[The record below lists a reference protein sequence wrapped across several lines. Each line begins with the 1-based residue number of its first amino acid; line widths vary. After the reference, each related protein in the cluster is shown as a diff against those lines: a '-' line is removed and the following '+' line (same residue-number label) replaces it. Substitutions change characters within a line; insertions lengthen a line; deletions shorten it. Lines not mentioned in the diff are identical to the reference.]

1 MSKHFSFLKEAIKDW
16 RSTGSIVRSSP
27 ELIKKMLQPILFD
40 KVELIVEL
48 GAGQGCITKALADSL
63 VKNTHLLAF
72 ELNDHFLE
80 ELSLLE
86 KENVEIINGDALNL
100 LTYVKKESVDVVI
113 SSLPLANFPFALKRD
128 ILQQCY
134 DALKPSGLFIQFQ
147 YSLIDYKLLKKKFS
161 SVERKFTPLNI
172 PPAFIYVCR
181 K

>member
-1 MSKHFSFLKEAIKDW
+1 MSKHISFLKEAIKDW

-80 ELSLLE
+80 EHIRSLHFENRRCIVSFYLLQ
-86 KENVEIINGDALNL
+86 KECL
-100 LTYVKKESVDVVI
+100 L
-113 SSLPLANFPFALKRD
+113 F
-128 ILQQCY
+128 
-134 DALKPSGLFIQFQ
+134 
-147 YSLIDYKLLKKKFS
+147 
-161 SVERKFTPLNI
+161 
-172 PPAFIYVCR
+172 
-181 K
+181 

>member
-27 ELIKKMLQPILFD
+27 ELIKKMMLPIHFED
-40 KVELIVEL
+40 IQLIVEL
-48 GAGQGCITKALADSL
+48 GAGQGCITKAIAE
-63 VKNTHLLAF
+63 VIKEETHLLAF
-72 ELNDHFLE
+72 ELNDQFLK
-80 ELSLLE
+80 ELFLFE

-100 LTYVKKESVDVVI
+100 LTYVKKESVDAII
-113 SSLPLANFPFALKRD
+113 SSLPLANFPTILKRN

-134 DALKPSGLFIQFQ
+134 DALKPKGLFIQFQ
-147 YSLIDYKLLKKKFS
+147 YSLIDFKLLKKRFN

-172 PPAFIYVCR
+172 PPAFIYICR

>member
-27 ELIKKMLQPILFD
+27 ELIKKMLQPVHFD
-40 KVELIVEL
+40 KVDLVVEL
-48 GAGQGCITKALADSL
+48 GAGQGCITKALSDSL
-63 VKNTHLLAF
+63 VNNTRLLAF
-72 ELNDHFLE
+72 ELNDHFLK

-86 KENVEIINGDALNL
+86 NEKVEIINSDALNL

-113 SSLPLANFPFALKRD
+113 SSLPLANFPDILKID

-134 DALKPSGLFIQFQ
+134 DALKPNGLFIQFQ
-147 YSLIDYKLLKKKFS
+147 YSLIDYKLLKKRFS
-161 SVERKFTPLNI
+161 LVERKFTPLNI
-172 PPAFIYVCR
+172 PPAFIYVCC

>member
-1 MSKHFSFLKEAIKDW
+1 MSKHISFLKEAIKDW

-72 ELNDHFLE
+72 ELNDH
-80 ELSLLE
+80 LE

>member
-1 MSKHFSFLKEAIKDW
+1 MSKHFSFLKEAIKDL

-27 ELIKKMLQPILFD
+27 ELIKKMVQPIHFD
-40 KVELIVEL
+40 EVNLIVEL

-63 VKNTHLLAF
+63 VNDTRLLAF
-72 ELNDHFLE
+72 ELNDQFLK
-80 ELSLLE
+80 ELYLLE
-86 KENVEIINGDALNL
+86 NEKVEIINGDALNL

-113 SSLPLANFPFALKRD
+113 SSLPLANFPDILKMD

-134 DALKPSGLFIQFQ
+134 DSLKTNGLFIQFQ
-147 YSLIDYKLLKKKFS
+147 YSLIDFKLLKKRFS

-172 PPAFIYVCR
+172 PPAFIYLCR

>member
-1 MSKHFSFLKEAIKDW
+1 MKKIISFSLWGDDPIYNIGAIRNAELAKKIYSGWVCRYYVGKSTPADTIEKLK
-16 RSTGSIVRSSP
+16 T
-27 ELIKKMLQPILFD
+27 FD
-40 KVELIVEL
+40 
-48 GAGQGCITKALADSL
+48 
-63 VKNTHLLAF
+63 
-72 ELNDHFLE
+72 
-80 ELSLLE
+80 
-86 KENVEIINGDALNL
+86 NVEIIEMDEEGDWTGMFWRFYPASE
-100 LTYVKKESVDVVI
+100 ESVDVVI